1 MRDGLR
7 ALVFWVH
14 PCVQNDFSGLGF
26 EQVGIRADSGVAT
39 ETFKYH
45 GEGDSARTMG
55 VSRRSVN
62 PAKFLASVAVAV
74 SKWLI
79 KYTGD
84 KIRLNLLVKT
94 QKIKD
99 RRRKFSN
106 SR

>member
-1 MRDGLR
+1 
-7 ALVFWVH
+7 VH
-14 PCVQNDFSGLGF
+14 ACIQNDFSGLGF

-45 GEGDSARTMG
+45 GEGNSARTMEG
-55 VSRRSVN
+55 SRRSVN
-62 PAKFLASVAVAV
+62 PAKFWVAVAFFL

-94 QKIKD
+94 QKLNGLL
-99 RRRKFSN
+99 REF
-106 SR
+106 